1 MFDLEFYRRLK
12 IVVDN
17 LIEPFTPNVIRTIHN
32 KSELKKLR
40 AKDGEVDYLS
50 NHFNHEDIFNYLDVY
65 LNYFNLE
72 IKRTCFNDKFIAF

>member
-17 LIEPFTPNVIRTIHN
+17 LIEPFTPNVIRTIHS
-32 KSELKKLR
+32 KTELKKLR
-40 AKDGEVDYLS
+40 AKDGELDYLS
-50 NHFNHEDIFNYLDVY
+50 EHFGNEDFYNYLDVY

-72 IKRTCFNDKFIAF
+72 IKKTCFNDKFMTF